1 MKLPALFL
9 CLLALG
15 SAPAA
20 QARDALGVFGAWAA
34 FRDPQVP
41 RCYAIAMPNGP
52 ARQDET
58 APYADV
64 GLWPKRGVR
73 GQFHLRLARRSGGA
87 APIILSMGRNRWPL
101 VGGGYDAWAAD
112 NRMDAAI
119 IAAMRSAE
127 SFTVTARDAQGRSFS
142 ATYALQGAGTAMD
155 AATVACAGR

>member
-15 SAPAA
+15 AAPAA

-41 RCYAIAMPNGP
+41 RCYAIAVPQIEHRG
-52 ARQDET
+52 ET

-73 GQFHLRLARRSGGA
+73 GQFHLRLARRSMGS
-87 APIILSMGRNRWPL
+87 APITLSMGRNRWQL

-112 NRMDAAI
+112 IRMDAAI

-127 SFTVTARDAQGRSFS
+127 SFTVSARDAQGRSFS
-142 ATYALQGAGTAMD
+142 DTYPLQGAGTAMD